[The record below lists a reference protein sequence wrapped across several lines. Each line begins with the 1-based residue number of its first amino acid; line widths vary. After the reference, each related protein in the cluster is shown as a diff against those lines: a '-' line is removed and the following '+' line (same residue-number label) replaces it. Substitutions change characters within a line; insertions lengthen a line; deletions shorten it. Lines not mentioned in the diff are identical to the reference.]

1 MKTYNN
7 IKSKSVNKMKTQNL
21 KKISLCRIKMF
32 NQINSLLKSI
42 AFKIFKKKIY
52 FRHRL

>member
-7 IKSKSVNKMKTQNL
+7 MEGKSVKKTIAQNL

-32 NQINSLLKSI
+32 NQINRLLKLI
-42 AFKIFKKKIY
+42 AFKIFKTKIY